1 MGSLKDDLEKFL
13 KTDGVRILIESGSV
27 KIEPYEPLTEEDID
41 GLEEIDLGNMDQDAL
56 EALLDKLEDL
66 QDTMEDEEPDDED
79 SEEYGQ
85 WEDNVSRI
93 EDLLSAVQER
103 LDDLEEEE

>member
-1 MGSLKDDLEKFL
+1 MGNLKDDLEKFL
-13 KTDGVRILIESGSV
+13 KTDGVRILIESGSM

-41 GLEEIDLGNMDQDAL
+41 CLEEIDLGNMDQDAL